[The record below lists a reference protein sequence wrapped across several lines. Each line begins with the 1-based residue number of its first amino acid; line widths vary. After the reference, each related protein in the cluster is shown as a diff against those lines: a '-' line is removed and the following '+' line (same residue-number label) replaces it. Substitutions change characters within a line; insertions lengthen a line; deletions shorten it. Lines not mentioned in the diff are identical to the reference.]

1 VMQGHSFIEYLEAEE
16 TDRARRGFEACKA
29 GDRRPRDYRFR
40 RRDGAVIWLDITSAP
55 IRDDDGRL
63 TGVLGMCTDVTERK
77 QVEQQLRQTQKL
89 ESLGILAGG
98 IAHDFNNLLAG
109 IMGNASLAADSIGP
123 LSPGRPM
130 LEDVVSASQRAAQ
143 LTRQLLAYAGKDH
156 GATESVDLAHF
167 VRELMP
173 LLSSSIPKMVNLTL
187 DLDAVPPVQGDPAQ
201 LQQVLMNLVINAAES
216 IAPGHAGSVKIA
228 VGRRRL
234 TAEDRRGAVIPI
246 ESGTEEYVAI
256 TISDSGCGMDAG
268 TQARIFDPFFTTK
281 FDGRGLGLSAVLGIV
296 RGHRGT
302 LTLASEPGVGTSFAV
317 LLPVSKAAP
326 PAESPVAVRPA
337 ARTGAGTILVVDDE
351 PAVRLLAQRV
361 LERYGYQVLTAENG
375 KVALDVVECHPEIRA
390 VVLDLAMPVMSGDTA
405 ARLLR
410 DSRPRLPLILS
421 SGYSESE
428 ATDRF
433 GEDLLSGFLQ
443 KPYTAQ
449 RLAEKI
455 AEVLP

>member
-1 VMQGHSFIEYLEAEE
+1 M
-16 TDRARRGFEACKA
+16 
-29 GDRRPRDYRFR
+29 
-40 RRDGAVIWLDITSAP
+40 
-55 IRDDDGRL
+55 
-63 TGVLGMCTDVTERK
+63 
-77 QVEQQLRQTQKL
+77 
-89 ESLGILAGG
+89 
-98 IAHDFNNLLAG
+98 
-109 IMGNASLAADSIGP
+109 
-123 LSPGRPM
+123 
-130 LEDVVSASQRAAQ
+130 
-143 LTRQLLAYAGKDH
+143 
-156 GATESVDLAHF
+156 
-167 VRELMP
+167 
-173 LLSSSIPKMVNLTL
+173 
-187 DLDAVPPVQGDPAQ
+187 
-201 LQQVLMNLVINAAES
+201 
-216 IAPGHAGSVKIA
+216 
-228 VGRRRL
+228 GRRRL

-268 TQARIFDPFFTTK
+268 PQARIFDPFFTTK